1 MPSEL
6 SPGEERPSGNLGPPS
21 KQVCGK
27 ETIGG
32 NGVP

>member
-1 MPSEL
+1 MPSDL
-6 SPGEERPSGNLGPPS
+6 SPREERPCGNLGPPS

-27 ETIGG
+27 ETIRG